1 MPWMAN
7 LIMKKKIRLMLGLFA
22 LAASTTLI
30 LGNEFIPGD
39 LVKEMDS
46 LNAQYNLVGFQELA
60 VEGVSSEFTYLFDS
74 SALKANVINPKK
86 PSQDLIVKINSD
98 NSRNLKDIFI
108 LKFQTDASIDEIA
121 KDYSNLSGIKYAEPN
136 FEFGMIQDEE
146 GVKSKQRTLKNKE
159 SDSEK
164 IIVALIDSGV
174 DTKNSELKGKL
185 IEGFDFIKNKKE
197 VSDENGH
204 GTHVAGILASNSSS
218 GLIMP
223 LKVSDGKNVKLSN
236 VVKAMKYA
244 ADNGAKIINLSLGL
258 KTESKALKEAVKYAV
273 EKDIILV
280 AAAGNENSSE
290 KFFPAAMSEVIAVA
304 AVNNQ
309 DEKVFISN
317 FGDWVDFSGKGQD
330 VLSLDLNGG
339 YVYKTGTSQ
348 AAPLVSAKIADLYL
362 KENFD
367 FEKTMEA
374 LRKLSKKP
382 SGKYADSLGMV
393 IE

>member
-1 MPWMAN
+1 
-7 LIMKKKIRLMLGLFA
+7 MLGLLA
-22 LAASTTLI
+22 LATSTMLV
-30 LGNEFIPGD
+30 LGNEFIQEN
-39 LVKEMDS
+39 LTEEMDS

-60 VEGVSSEFTYLFDS
+60 VEEASSEFTYLFDS

-86 PSQDLIVKINSD
+86 PLQDLIVKINSD
-98 NSRNLKDIFI
+98 GSRNLKDIFV
-108 LKFQTDASIDEIA
+108 LKFQTDANIDKIA
-121 KDYSNLSGIKYAEPN
+121 EDYSNLSGIKYAEPN

-146 GVKSKQRTLKNKE
+146 GVKSKQKTSKNKE

-174 DTKNSELKGKL
+174 DTKNRELKGKL
-185 IEGFDFIKNKKE
+185 VEGFDFIKNKKE

-204 GTHVAGILASNSSS
+204 GTHVAGILAGNSSS
-218 GLIMP
+218 SLIMP

-236 VVKAMKYA
+236 VVKAVKYA
-244 ADNGAKIINLSLGL
+244 ADNGTKIINLSLGL
-258 KTESKALKEAVKYAV
+258 KAESKALKEAVKYAV
-273 EKDIILV
+273 EKDVILV

-290 KFFPAAMSEVIAVA
+290 KFFPAALPEVIAVA
-304 AVNNQ
+304 AINNQ

-330 VLSLDLNGG
+330 VLSLDLEGG

-367 FEKTMEA
+367 LEKTMSA
-374 LRKLSKKP
+374 LKKLSKKP

>member
-1 MPWMAN
+1 MAN
-7 LIMKKKIRLMLGLFA
+7 LMIKKKTGLMLGLLA
-22 LAASTTLI
+22 LATSTMLV
-30 LGNEFIPGD
+30 LGNEFIQEN
-39 LVKEMDS
+39 LTEEMDS

-60 VEGVSSEFTYLFDS
+60 VEEASSEFTYLFDS
-74 SALKANVINPKK
+74 SALKANVVNPKK

-98 NSRNLKDIFI
+98 DSSNLKDIFI
-108 LKFQTDASIDEIA
+108 LKFQTDANIDKIA
-121 KDYSNLSGIKYAEPN
+121 EDYSNLSGIKYAEPN

-146 GVKSKQRTLKNKE
+146 GVKSKQKTSKNKE

-174 DTKNSELKGKL
+174 DTKNRELKGKL

-204 GTHVAGILASNSSS
+204 GTHVAGILAGNSSS
-218 GLIMP
+218 SLIMP

-236 VVKAMKYA
+236 VVKAVKYA

-258 KTESKALKEAVKYAV
+258 KAESKALKEAVKYAV
-273 EKDIILV
+273 EKDVILV

-290 KFFPAAMSEVIAVA
+290 KFFPAALPEVIAVA
-304 AVNNQ
+304 AINNQ

-330 VLSLDLNGG
+330 VLSLDLEGG

-367 FEKTMEA
+367 LEKTMSA
-374 LRKLSKKP
+374 LKKLSKKP

>member
-1 MPWMAN
+1 MAN
-7 LIMKKKIRLMLGLFA
+7 LIMKKKIGLILGLLA
-22 LAASTTLI
+22 LAASAMLMPENLT
-30 LGNEFIPGD
+30 
-39 LVKEMDS
+39 KEMDS
-46 LNAQYNLVGFQELA
+46 LNARYNLVGFQELA
-60 VEGVSSEFTYLFDS
+60 VEEASSEFTYLFDS
-74 SALKANVINPKK
+74 SALKANVVNLKK
-86 PSQDLIVKINSD
+86 PLQDLIVKINSD
-98 NSRNLKDIFI
+98 NSMNLKDIFI
-108 LKFQTDASIDEIA
+108 LKFQTDANIDKIA
-121 KDYSNLSGIKYAEPN
+121 EDYSGLSGIKYAEPN
-136 FEFGMIQDEE
+136 FEFEMIQDEE
-146 GVKSKQRTLKNKE
+146 GVKSKQKTLGNKE

-174 DTKNSELKGKL
+174 DTKNRELKGKL

-218 GLIMP
+218 SLIMP

-236 VVKAMKYA
+236 VVKAVKYA

-290 KFFPAAMSEVIAVA
+290 KFFPAAMPEVIAVA

-330 VLSLDLNGG
+330 VLSLDLKGG

-367 FEKTMEA
+367 FKKTMEA
-374 LRKLSKKP
+374 LKKLSKKP
-382 SGKYADSLGMV
+382 SGKYADSLGIV

>member
-1 MPWMAN
+1 MAN
-7 LIMKKKIRLMLGLFA
+7 LIIKKKIGLMLGLFA
-22 LAASTTLI
+22 LSASATLI
-30 LGNEFIPGD
+30 LGNEFIPGN
-39 LVKEMDS
+39 LMEEMDS

-60 VEGVSSEFTYLFDS
+60 AEEVSSEFTYLFDS

-108 LKFQTDASIDEIA
+108 LKFQTDANINEIA
-121 KDYSNLSGIKYAEPN
+121 KDYSDLSGIKYTEPN
-136 FEFGMIQDEE
+136 FEFGIIQDEE
-146 GVKSKQRTLKNKE
+146 GVKSKQKTLKNKE

-174 DTKNSELKGKL
+174 DAKNRELKGKL

-218 GLIMP
+218 SLIMP

-236 VVKAMKYA
+236 VVKAVKYA

-273 EKDIILV
+273 EKGIILV

-290 KFFPAAMSEVIAVA
+290 KFFPAAMPEVIAVA
-304 AVNNQ
+304 AINNQ

-317 FGDWVDFSGKGQD
+317 FGDWVDFCGKGQD

-374 LRKLSKKP
+374 LKKLSKKP